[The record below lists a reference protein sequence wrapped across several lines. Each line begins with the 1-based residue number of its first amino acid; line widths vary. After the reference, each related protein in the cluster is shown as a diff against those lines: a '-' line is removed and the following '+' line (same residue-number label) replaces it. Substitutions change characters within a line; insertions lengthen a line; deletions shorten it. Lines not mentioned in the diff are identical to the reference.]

1 MAILKNVEVHFARLD
16 PKRPSKKLS
25 PDNPTWEIQMRT
37 SNKKQK
43 EEWNALNIRTKA
55 VREDPTDEE
64 SKILYYRA
72 NLKKKS
78 IKIEKAN
85 GVETRTPAAPVSV
98 VNGKQEDIDPNSLG
112 NGSICNIRIFQHDY
126 VYEGIPGIASVLM
139 AVQVIKHVLYTPKA
153 MEEFEDAET
162 ETIIPEDDDEEGY
175 SSASGAAPN
184 GKSDDEF

>member
-1 MAILKNVEVHFARLD
+1 MAILKNVEIHFAKLD

-25 PDNPTWEIQMRT
+25 PKNPTWEIQMRT

-43 EEWNALNIRTKA
+43 DEWNALNIKTKA

-78 IKIEKAN
+78 LKVEKD
-85 GVETRTPAAPVSV
+85 GSTTPAAPVSV
-98 VNGKQEDIDPNSLG
+98 VNGKQEDLDPNSIG
-112 NGSICNIRIFQHDY
+112 NGSVCNIRIFQHDY
-126 VYEGIPGIASVLM
+126 VFEGVPGIASVLM

-153 MEEFEDAET
+153 MEEFDDAET
-162 ETIIPEDDDEEGY
+162 ETIIPDDDEDENGEGGE
-175 SSASGAAPN
+175 ASTGAAPN